1 MLFSHNI
8 SLDGG
13 IMEGGR
19 LEELDISTLCN
30 TLGKRP
36 FFASH
41 STERFNSSGLA
52 GR

>member
-1 MLFSHNI
+1 MLFSRNI

-13 IMEGGR
+13 IMEG
-19 LEELDISTLCN
+19 DVWKSWTCN
-30 TLGKRP
+30 ALQRARKRP
-36 FFASH
+36 FFAVH